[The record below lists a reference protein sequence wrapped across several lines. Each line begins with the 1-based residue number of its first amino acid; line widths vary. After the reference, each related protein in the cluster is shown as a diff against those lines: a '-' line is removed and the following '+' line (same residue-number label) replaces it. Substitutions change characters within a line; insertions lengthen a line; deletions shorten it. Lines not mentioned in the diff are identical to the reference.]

1 MSIRAKEKINV
12 KGLGIDLTKRL
23 KRSGEC
29 ILVGVGTFK
38 LKKIKARK
46 GINPKT
52 FEAMTIPKH
61 TRVKFKVSET
71 IKNKVNAKKK

>member
-1 MSIRAKEKINV
+1 MRTKAKETINV

-29 ILVGVGTFK
+29 IVVGVGTFK
-38 LKKIKARK
+38 LTKIKARK

-52 FEAMTIPKH
+52 FEAMTIKKH
-61 TRVKFKVSET
+61 TRIKYKASKT
-71 IKNKVNAKKK
+71 IKQKFNK